1 MIPLI
6 NREPAVVAGAV
17 LAVIQV
23 LVLFNVIQ
31 VDEIQLA
38 AINTALVAV
47 LTLFVRQSSTSTA
60 APKLEAGTEVT
71 VKGTTDT
78 VVVQPTPP
86 GPTGIEGGAGP
97 VSG

>member
-1 MIPLI
+1 MLPIL
-6 NREPAVVAGAV
+6 NKQPAVISGAV

-47 LTLFVRQSSTSTA
+47 LTLFVQQTSTPTA
-60 APKLEAGTEVT
+60 SPTLEAGTKVS
-71 VKGTTDT
+71 VKGTSDT

-86 GPTGIEGGAGP
+86 GPTGYEGDGP